1 MYLLQRPEDIPPRLS
16 NRLNLR
22 IAILTA
28 VVVAAVAMVV
38 LRLWSLQV
46 LDGAHYRALA
56 SNHGVLDVRVHPP
69 RGEILDRNG
78 RVLVDNR
85 TVMSLEMRPSDLP
98 SDPEERRTELRRLG
112 DLLGLSQGAI
122 RRRVRETP
130 QYAGYPVTLRQ
141 GVDRR
146 LLFYLLENRERFP
159 GVSVERTYVR
169 DYKDGSLAAHV
180 LGLVG
185 QVTPHQLT
193 RPADRGLRP
202 GDVIGQAGVEYTY
215 DKYLRGTAGSER
227 IQVDALG
234 RPRGQL
240 GSSPAR
246 AGDNLR
252 LTLDSDLQ
260 AVGEAALRDRGLP
273 GAFVAMNVHTGAILA
288 MGSYPSYAPSFYT
301 RPHTKAQYDAFGNR
315 PGDPLVDRADQGGYP
330 TGSAFKPIT
339 ATAALED
346 HLISPSTIFNDTG
359 SLDIGGIT
367 LHNAGGA
374 ANGPVDMSTAIKVS
388 SDVYFYNL
396 GLHAQAS
403 GNGGQIQDW
412 AFKYGLG
419 RKPAID
425 VPDATSGLIPTPAWR
440 NRVYRSHSNPFID
453 RAWTQG
459 DNVNLAVGQGDV
471 LVTPLQLARAYAAL
485 ANGGSLVRPH
495 VGGKVMD
502 VHGNVAPRISPPPQR
517 HLSISPETRSV
528 ILGGMHRAAD
538 EAGGTSY
545 PVMGS
550 FPIPVAGKTGTAQRD
565 GQQDQS
571 WYGVIAPYGNP
582 QIVVTATVERGGFGV
597 ESAAPIA
604 RAILE
609 RYFNL
614 DNGSAGGVDA
624 AAATAAGPG

>member
-1 MYLLQRPEDIPPRLS
+1 MYLLQRPEDVPPRLS
-16 NRLNLR
+16 NRLNVR
-22 IAILTA
+22 IAVLTA
-28 VVVAAVAMVV
+28 VVVAAIAMVL

-56 SNHGVLDVRVHPP
+56 RDHGVLEVRVHPP

-78 RVLVDNR
+78 KVLVDNR
-85 TVMSLEMRPSDLP
+85 TVMTLEMRPSDLP
-98 SDPEERRTELRRLG
+98 TNRARRRAELRHLG
-112 DLLGLSQGAI
+112 SLLGLSQSAI
-122 RRRVRETP
+122 RRKVRETP
-130 QYAGYPVTLRQ
+130 QYAGYPVVLRQ

-146 LLFYLLENRERFP
+146 LLFYLLENQARFP
-159 GVSVERTYVR
+159 GVRVERTYVR

-180 LGLVG
+180 LGIVG

-193 RPADRGLRP
+193 RPAYRTLRP
-202 GDVIGQAGVEYTY
+202 GDIIGQAGVEYTY
-215 DKYLRGTAGSER
+215 DKFLRGTAGSQK

-240 GSSPAR
+240 GSNPAR

-252 LTLDSDLQ
+252 LTIDSGLQ
-260 AVGEAALRDRGLP
+260 AVGEDALRTKGLP
-273 GAFVAMNVHTGAILA
+273 GAFVAMDVQTGAILG
-288 MGSYPSYAPSFYT
+288 MGSYPSYDPSFYT

-346 HLISPSTIFNDTG
+346 QLISPSTIFDDTG

-374 ANGPVDMSTAIKVS
+374 ANGPVDMSTALKVS

-396 GLHAQAS
+396 GLHAEAS

-412 AFKYGLG
+412 AFRYGLG

-425 VPDATSGLIPTPAWR
+425 IPDATSGLIPTPAWR
-440 NRVYRSHSNPFID
+440 NRVYRHHSNPFID
-453 RAWTQG
+453 RPWTQG

-471 LVTPLQLARAYAAL
+471 QVTPLQLARAYAAL
-485 ANGGSLVRPH
+485 ANGGSLVTPH
-495 VGGKVMD
+495 LGGRIVD
-502 VHGNVAPRISPPPQR
+502 VHGRTVRKIKPAPQR
-517 HLSISPETRSV
+517 HLNISPGTRSV

-550 FPIPVAGKTGTAQRD
+550 FPIQVAGKTGTAQRD

-571 WYGVIAPYGNP
+571 WYGVIAPYDNP
-582 QIVVTATVERGGFGV
+582 RIVVAVTVERGGFGV

-614 DNGSAGGVDA
+614 DNGSAGNVDTA
-624 AAATAAGPG
+624 AARAAGPG

>member
-16 NRLNLR
+16 NRLNVR

-28 VVVAAVAMVV
+28 VVVATVATVL

-56 SNHGVLDVRVHPP
+56 NNHGVLDVRVHPP

-98 SDPEERRTELRRLG
+98 SDRGDRRAELRSLG
-112 DLLGLSQGAI
+112 NLLGISQGAI

-130 QYAGYPVTLRQ
+130 QYAGYPVVLRQ

-146 LLFYLLENRERFP
+146 LLFFLLENKNRFP
-159 GVSVERTYVR
+159 GVSVERTFVR
-169 DYKDGSLAAHV
+169 DYKDGSLAAHL

-193 RPADRGLRP
+193 RPADRNLKP

-215 DKYLRGTAGSER
+215 DKFLRGTAGSQR

-260 AVGEAALRDRGLP
+260 AVGESALRAKGLP
-273 GAFVAMNVHTGAILA
+273 GAFVAMNVNTGAILA
-288 MGSYPSYAPSFYT
+288 MGSYPTYDPSFYT

-346 HLISPSTIFNDTG
+346 HLISPSTIFDDTG

-396 GLHAQAS
+396 GLHAQAN

-425 VPDATSGLIPTPAWR
+425 IPDATSGLIPTPTWR

-453 RAWTQG
+453 RTWTQG

-471 LVTPLQLARAYAAL
+471 QVTPLQLARAYAAL
-485 ANGGSLVRPH
+485 ANGGALVRPH
-495 VGGKVMD
+495 VGGKVVD
-502 VHGNVAPRISPPPQR
+502 VHGNVVRRIKPSPQH

-545 PVMGS
+545 PVMGT

-609 RYFNL
+609 RYFHL
-614 DNGSAGGVDA
+614 DNGSAGNVDTA
-624 AAATAAGPG
+624 AARAAGPG